1 MVTIKEKLKKKKN
14 HTVVL
19 KRPQKHE
26 LANTTT

>member
-1 MVTIKEKLKKKKN
+1 MVTIKEKLKKKN